1 VVPQNFLACDR
12 DQELLLPPSLRDW
25 LGEDHLA
32 WCVLDAVEQVDLSG
46 IYGAYR
52 ADGWGRAAFDPQM
65 MVALLLYA
73 YAVGERSS
81 RMIERRCVEDVA
93 FRVISAN
100 RVPDH
105 ATIARFRARHEQALA
120 GLFTDVLELCA
131 KAGLVSVGL
140 VALDGTKIE
149 ANAALGQ
156 TRSYESINAE
166 MTQILSEAAN
176 TDAQEDSQFGAGSR
190 GDELPPALAERQSR
204 RARLARC
211 KAELESEHAE
221 REQTFREHMRDR
233 ERWEQKTGKKM
244 TGRKPQ
250 PPEPGELTL
259 AKLNVTDP
267 DSRVM
272 KDKTRLVQGYNAQV
286 IASPEQVILAAALT
300 QDPND
305 SRQLPPMVAQ
315 AVRTL
320 KRAGISE
327 PLGTVVADGGYWS
340 ERAVRRIQGQGVAVL
355 VPPFSQANASKRKTA
370 KPHGEAAKR
379 MHARLQEP
387 DAAHAHR
394 RRKQIV
400 EPVFANTKTI
410 PRADRFVR
418 RGLPACEA
426 EWQLIATTHNLLKLW
441 RHRRPNS

>member
-1 VVPQNFLACDR
+1 MPQNFLACDR
-12 DQELLLPPSLRDW
+12 DQALLLPPSLSDW
-25 LGEDHLA
+25 LAEDHLA

-100 RVPDH
+100 QAPDH

-120 GLFTDVLELCA
+120 DLFTAVLELCA

-140 VALDGTKIE
+140 VALDGTKIA
-149 ANAALGQ
+149 ANAALSQ
-156 TRSYESINAE
+156 TKTYESINAE
-166 MTQILSEAAN
+166 MKQILEEAA
-176 TDAQEDSQFGAGSR
+176 DADAEEDAEFGVRSR
-190 GDELPPALAERQSR
+190 GDELPAELADPRSR
-204 RARLARC
+204 RARLERC
-211 KAELESEHAE
+211 KAELEAEHAE
-221 REQTFREHMRDR
+221 REQTFREHLRDR
-233 ERWEQKTGKKM
+233 ERWEQKTGKKLG
-244 TGRKPQ
+244 GRKPQ
-250 PPEPGELTL
+250 PPAQHELTQ
-259 AKLNVTDP
+259 ARLNVTDP

-272 KDKTRLVQGYNAQV
+272 KDKMTLMQGYNAQV

-300 QDPND
+300 REPND

-315 AVRTL
+315 ASRAIQS
-320 KRAGISE
+320 AGISE
-327 PLGTVVADGGYWS
+327 PIGTVLADGGYWS
-340 ERAVRRIQGQGVAVL
+340 ERAVRHVQGEGVSVL

-370 KPHGEAAKR
+370 KPHSETAKR
-379 MHARLQEP
+379 MHALLQEP
-387 DAAHAHR
+387 AAVRAHR

-410 PRADRFVR
+410 RRADRFMR

-426 EWQLIATTHNLLKLW
+426 EWQLITTTHNLLKLW
-441 RHRRPNS
+441 RHRRPND